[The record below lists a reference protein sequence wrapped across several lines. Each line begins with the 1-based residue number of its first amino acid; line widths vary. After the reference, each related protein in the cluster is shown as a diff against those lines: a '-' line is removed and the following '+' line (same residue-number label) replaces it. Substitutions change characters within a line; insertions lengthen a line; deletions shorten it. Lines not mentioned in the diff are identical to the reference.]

1 MKVIPITLQRQAR
14 IYLGEQHSRLSALT
28 LLTILSLLAIQ
39 TTLAQDYETHW
50 NLQAVNADGTSAWNG
65 TYPFKIRGVLLCDP
79 EEMLDYTPNFLPY
92 DPTNAGKLGG
102 QWQIAFQAVDPGD
115 RGGTF
120 CYMAQNYGNLPWIRD
135 TARSYSNEA
144 WTAEILRL
152 MYDSATMHRFRAG
165 DLIEVTVNMS
175 LFYGG
180 KRNINEGHN
189 NSPEYNFYI
198 SLVQSNYGL
207 PEPEVIT
214 LADIKNIDDT
224 WIFDQTRATG
234 GEHYQ
239 GMRVRVNNLM
249 LLTTNGWNATNSW
262 ADRLCTATD
271 STGRTLP
278 LRHPRYSLGPPP
290 SGVFDAIGI
299 FNQESGSG
307 IQGTNGYELF
317 VQQVIPHQTPEIS
330 IAAKAV
336 ISWPSSGASFQL
348 EYSPDLTNWYAL
360 PVQPMVIN
368 GTNIVL
374 DELTYPYRFYRL
386 QRMN

>member
-1 MKVIPITLQRQAR
+1 MRKRQRSLSKFVAT
-14 IYLGEQHSRLSALT
+14 ISIAYFVLANSLGQN
-28 LLTILSLLAIQ
+28 
-39 TTLAQDYETHW
+39 YETHS
-50 NLQAVNADGTSAWNG
+50 NLQAVNANGTSAWNG
-65 TYPFKIRGVLLCDP
+65 ELPFKIRGVLLCNPD
-79 EEMLDYTPNFLPY
+79 EMLDYTPNFLPY

-102 QWQIAFQAVDPGD
+102 QWQIAFQAVEPGD

-120 CYMAQNYGNLPWIRD
+120 CYMAQNYGNLSWIRD

-152 MYDSATMHRFRAG
+152 NHDPATMHRFRAG
-165 DLIEVTVNMS
+165 DLIEVTANMS

-207 PEPEVIT
+207 PEPEIIT
-214 LADIKNIDDT
+214 LAEIKNADDT
-224 WIFDQTRATG
+224 YIFDQTRATG

-239 GMRVRVNNLM
+239 GMRVRINNLR
-249 LLTTNGWNATNSW
+249 LVTTNGWNPTNPW
-262 ADRLCTATD
+262 GQRLCTATD
-271 STGRTLP
+271 DTGRTLP

-290 SGVFDAIGI
+290 NGVFDAVGI

-307 IQGTNGYELF
+307 VQGTNGYELF
-317 VQQVIPHQTPEIS
+317 VQQVIPHQPPALTIQAE
-330 IAAKAV
+330 AV
-336 ISWPSSGASFQL
+336 ISWPVSGAAFEVQ
-348 EYSPDLTNWYAL
+348 YSTDLTNWHVL
-360 PVQPMVIN
+360 PNTPIVLN

-374 DELTYPYRFYRL
+374 DNLTHPQRYYRL
-386 QRMN
+386 RRLN